1 MALKKLKN
9 RARVGLDRIFF
20 EQVEFAKATGIA
32 GTSIADD
39 GVRFIYALIATSAT
53 AATFWRYDT
62 WWGGWQQLATP
73 PTTTI
78 TVGKIIY
85 AESVGKQL
93 NGQTFGSILSLQANG
108 TVAYWYRYDIAT
120 NAWSTLSITNVPA
133 NLGTDVYCVYPQ
145 PSLNNYE
152 GGYHTNALKQITTS
166 AVAAVGAVAV
176 SVTALPIALIADT
189 VLDFGLAEIIL
200 TADAD
205 IGSSTL
211 AVAAFPR
218 NIAAGT
224 VFRSKNG
231 FRVIT
236 RNAYTAGATS
246 LDVYPIKKDLDSGQ
260 VIWRRI
266 KAVLTAAAAL
276 SATSVTVSG
285 LMVSLLSGDTGY
297 YYDNIYLVGNN
308 ATQMYRYSV
317 SGNAW
322 ATTSAN
328 SGNPAL
334 PAVTGACGAGCAIK
348 WMPLYYPDRLYIVRG
363 TGTSNIYY
371 YDMQAN
377 TMNAVTY
384 YPSTET
390 FNIGSCVAARSIAG
404 KNASLLIY
412 QNNSNKWFEFNPVL
426 CGMTPYAESWQYADG
441 TAVVGDRVCCMTT
454 PAGVETIFF
463 LQHSS
468 LSMLKGICLDA

>member
-20 EQVEFAKATGIA
+20 EQVEFAKATGVA
-32 GTSIADD
+32 GSSIADD
-39 GVRFIYALIATSAT
+39 GVRFVYALLATSAT

-85 AESVGKQL
+85 TEVIGKQL
-93 NGQTFGSILSLQANG
+93 NGQTMGSILSLQANG
-108 TVAYWYRYDIAT
+108 TVAYWYRYDITT

-133 NLGTDVYCVYPQ
+133 AFGTDAYCCYPA
-145 PSLNNYE
+145 PHGNNYE
-152 GGYHTNALKQITTS
+152 GGYHTNALKQISTS
-166 AVAAVGAVAV
+166 AVAAAGAASV
-176 SVTALPIALIADT
+176 SVAALPIALIADT
-189 VLDFGLAEIIL
+189 VLDFGLAELTL

-205 IGSSTL
+205 IGATTL
-211 AVAAFPR
+211 TISAFAR

-231 FRVIT
+231 IRVIVSG
-236 RNAYTAGATS
+236 AYTAGGTS
-246 LDVYPIKKDLDSGQ
+246 LSVYPIKKELDSGQ

-266 KAVLTAAAAL
+266 KAVLTAAAAA
-276 SATSVTVSG
+276 SATSVTVSA
-285 LMVSLLSGDTGY
+285 LMISLLATDTGY
-297 YYDNIYLVGNN
+297 YYDNIYLIGNN
-308 ATQMYRYSV
+308 ATVMYRYSV

-328 SGNPAL
+328 SGNPAM
-334 PAVTGACGAGCAIK
+334 PAVTGACGAGCAIQ
-348 WMPLYYPDRLYIVRG
+348 WMPTYYPDRLYIVRG
-363 TGTSNIYY
+363 TATSNIYY

-377 TMNAVTY
+377 TMTAVTY
-384 YPSTET
+384 YPATET
-390 FNIGSCVAARSIAG
+390 YTTGTCVAVRSING
-404 KNASLLIY
+404 KNASLLLY
-412 QNNSNKWFEFNPVL
+412 QNATNKWFEFNPL
-426 CGMTPYAESWQYADG
+426 LAEMTPYAESWQYADG
-441 TAVVGDRVCCMTT
+441 AAVVGDRICCMTT
-454 PAGVETIFF
+454 PDSVETIFF

-468 LSMLKGICLDA
+468 ISMLKGICLDA